1 MQDGP
6 LGIRFGKFNLPE
18 RSVFL
23 MADLEPADYVSAFP
37 SGMNVAAT
45 WDRNL
50 ARARGEAMGA
60 ENKAK
65 GVDVQ
70 LGPVCGPLGRAPEG
84 GRNWVSEIEGL
95 IRVAALT
102 RSRKDLVPI
111 RT

>member
-1 MQDGP
+1 MPD
-6 LGIRFGKFNLPE
+6 LG
-18 RSVFL
+18 
-23 MADLEPADYVSAFP
+23 PADYVSAFP

-84 GRNWVSEIEGL
+84 GRNWVSEIAD
-95 IRVAALT
+95 ISRVPALT
-102 RSRKDLVPI
+102 GSRKDSVP
-111 RT
+111 THT